1 MKMAQASLPLLP
13 RESPCRGA
21 QVGAVG
27 MHQVMLLKEQNQGWV
42 LMQIPGSA
50 LLQRV
55 FHLSSVTPVPP
66 LVTWDSFGVAIL
78 AL

>member
-1 MKMAQASLPLLP
+1 M
-13 RESPCRGA
+13 GA
-21 QVGAVG
+21 AG

-50 LLQRV
+50 LLQQV

-78 AL
+78 